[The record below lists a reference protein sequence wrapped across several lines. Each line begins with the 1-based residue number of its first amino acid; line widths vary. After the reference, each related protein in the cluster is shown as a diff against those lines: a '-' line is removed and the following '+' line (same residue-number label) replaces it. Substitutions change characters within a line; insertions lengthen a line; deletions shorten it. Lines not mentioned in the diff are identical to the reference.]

1 MTIRTD
7 IMTGTKYHQIDG
19 VDGRRY
25 ILLEET
31 PVLVVS
37 YDTPNSVDEVEE
49 AQEERHGLVLGL
61 EQTFLDSDTVQYWV
75 PHPSRD
81 DRWVQVWQDDES
93 LEDIY
98 RDVSN
103 MHMMG
108 IDREC
113 IIGYPLREVYLD
125 RNTLKLVRYASNA

>member
-37 YDTPNSVDEVEE
+37 DDTPNSVDEVEE

-61 EQTFLDSDTVQYWV
+61 EQTSLNDTVQYWV

-93 LEDIY
+93 LEDVY

-108 IDREC
+108 IDRES
-113 IIGYPLREVYLD
+113 IVGYPLREVYLD
-125 RNTLKLVRYASNA
+125 RDTLKLVRYASNA